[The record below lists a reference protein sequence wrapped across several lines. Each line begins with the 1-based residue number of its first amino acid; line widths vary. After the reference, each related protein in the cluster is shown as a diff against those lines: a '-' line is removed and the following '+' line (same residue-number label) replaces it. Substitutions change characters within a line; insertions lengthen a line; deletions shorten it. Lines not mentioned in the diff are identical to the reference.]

1 MADIKYNISFDLG
14 STLDITA
21 MVNKAVFP
29 LLHQAV
35 NAIGKQTAEN
45 WKEAVY
51 KAKLWSGE
59 KDAYAQSI
67 TWKMTGYFS
76 GYVEATYKH
85 AEEIETGRPA
95 RDLKKML
102 DTSMKVRRSEKNG
115 KRFLVIPMRHNTTGN
130 GAHAKAMPASVHAM
144 AQALSKSMTTGSD
157 LRPVGEMTW
166 MRPGLGM
173 GASAKQ
179 TPFLSNPKT
188 KQHSMT
194 AKMSYAWGDRLSRAA
209 IAASGPQVVRGRAA
223 QAANAENKKAWLAAN
238 KNYAGMVRMDTSTPG
253 GAKSSAFLTFRI
265 MMEGQK
271 GWVVPAQPGQ
281 YIAKKVAEDMQ
292 PKAEKVF
299 QEAIKKTV
307 VVA

>member
-1 MADIKYNISFDLG
+1 MADLKYTISFDLG

-29 LLHQAV
+29 LLHQSV

-67 TWKMTGYFS
+67 TWKMTGDFS

-102 DTSMKVRRSEKNG
+102 DTSMKVRRTEKG
-115 KRFLVIPMRHNTTGN
+115 KRFLVIPFRHNTPGH
-130 GAHAKAMPASVHAM
+130 GAHAKAMPQAVHALADM
-144 AQALSKSMTTGSD
+144 MSKSSVTGAG
-157 LRPVGEMTW
+157 LRPVGEVT
-166 MRPGLGM
+166 RLSPKTGM
-173 GASAKQ
+173 HASANQ
-179 TPFLSNPKT
+179 TAFLSNPKT

-194 AKMSYAWGDRLSRAA
+194 AKMSYAWGDRMSKAA
-209 IAASGPQVVRGRAA
+209 MKEAGIDAATRKR
-223 QAANAENKKAWLAAN
+223 
-238 KNYAGMVRMDTSTPG
+238 YAGMVRMETSTPG
-253 GAKSSAFLTFRI
+253 GAKSSAFMTFRI
-265 MMEGQK
+265 MMEGSK

-299 QEAIKKTV
+299 QEAIKRTLPK
-307 VVA
+307 A

>member
-1 MADIKYNISFDLG
+1 MADIRYNITFDLG
-14 STLDITA
+14 NVLDITA
-21 MVNKAVFP
+21 AVNKAVFP
-29 LLHQAV
+29 LLHQSV

-67 TWKMTGYFS
+67 SWTMTGDFS

-102 DTSMKVRRSEKNG
+102 DTSTKVRRTESG
-115 KRFLVIPMRHNTTGN
+115 KRFLVIPMRHNTPGH
-130 GAHAKAMPASVHAM
+130 GAHAKAMPAAIHALADQM
-144 AQALSKSMTTGSD
+144 SKSSVTSMGQ
-157 LRPVGEMTW
+157 RPSGQVTW
-166 MRPGLGM
+166 LSPKAGM
-173 GASAKQ
+173 GPSAKQ

-188 KQHSMT
+188 KT
-194 AKMSYAWGDRLSRAA
+194 ALTVASRQYAWGDRLGKAA
-209 IAASGPQVVRGRAA
+209 IAASGPQVARGRAA
-223 QAANAENKKAWLAAN
+223 QAANAQNKKAWLAAN
-238 KNYAGMVRMDTSTPG
+238 KNYAGMVRMETSTPG
-253 GAKSSAFLTFRI
+253 GAKSSAYMTFRI

-281 YIAKKVAEDMQ
+281 WIAKTVAEQMK
-292 PKAEKVF
+292 PKAETVF
-299 QEAIKKTV
+299 AEAVKRTLT
-307 VVA
+307 